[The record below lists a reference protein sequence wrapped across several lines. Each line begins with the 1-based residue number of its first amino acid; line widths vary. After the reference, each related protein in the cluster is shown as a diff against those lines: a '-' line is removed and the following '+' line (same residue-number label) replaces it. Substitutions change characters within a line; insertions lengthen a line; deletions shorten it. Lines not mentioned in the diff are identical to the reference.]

1 MKKKIIDF
9 MKRLC
14 VSGLTTSLGGN
25 ISLKMSDNRVLITPS
40 SIDKAELKENDIVVL
55 DMDGNVVEGDNKP
68 SMEFMM
74 HLAVYQNRSDIN
86 AIIHAHPHYS
96 TLFSSSNA
104 PINLNFTA
112 EACKNIKSIGIA
124 EYKMMGTRDLADEVA
139 NKAKENNVVLMQN
152 HGVLTVGKDLLESFY
167 RMEVLEQ
174 AAKMTYHSLTLSLNE
189 LPMDDI
195 ISLKTL

>member
-1 MKKKIIDF
+1 MRKKIIDF

-14 VSGLTTSLGGN
+14 NSNLTTSLGGN
-25 ISLKMSDNRVLITPS
+25 ISLKISDNKVLITPS
-40 SIDKAELKENDIVVL
+40 SIDKAELKEDEIVVL
-55 DMDGNVVEGDNKP
+55 DMDGNVMEGRNKP

-74 HLAVYQNRSDIN
+74 HLAVYQKRPEIK

-96 TLFSSSNA
+96 TLFSSA
-104 PINLNFTA
+104 DIPINLNFTA
-112 EACKNIKSIGIA
+112 EACKNIKSIGMA
-124 EYKMMGTRDLADEVA
+124 KYKMMGTKELADEVA
-139 NKAKENNVVLMQN
+139 DKAKGNNVVLMQN
-152 HGVLTVGKDLLESFY
+152 HGVLTVGNDLLEAFY

-195 ISLKTL
+195 SYLKTL

>member
-1 MKKKIIDF
+1 

-14 VSGLTTSLGGN
+14 VSRLTTSLGGN
-25 ISLKMSDNRVLITPS
+25 ISLKISDNRILITPS
-40 SIDKAELKENDIVVL
+40 SIDKAELKEDDIVEL
-55 DMDGNVVEGDNKP
+55 DMDGNIIDGKNKP
-68 SMEFMM
+68 SMEFIM
-74 HLAVYQNRSDIN
+74 HLAVYQIRPDIE

-96 TLFSSSNA
+96 TLFSSANI

-112 EACKNIKSIGIA
+112 EACKNIKSIGMA
-124 EYKMMGTRDLADEVA
+124 EYKMMGTRELANEVA
-139 NKAKENNVVLMQN
+139 DKTKENNIVLMQN
-152 HGVLTVGKDLLESFY
+152 HGVLTVGSDLLEAFY

-195 ISLKTL
+195 NYLKTL

>member
-1 MKKKIIDF
+1 MKNKIIDF

-14 VSGLTTSLGGN
+14 VSRLTTSLGGN
-25 ISLKMSDNRVLITPS
+25 ISLKISDNRILITPS
-40 SIDKAELKENDIVVL
+40 SIDKAELKEDDIVEL
-55 DMDGNVVEGDNKP
+55 DMDGNIIDGKNKP
-68 SMEFMM
+68 SMEFIM
-74 HLAVYQNRSDIN
+74 HLAVYQIRPDIE

-96 TLFSSSNA
+96 TLFSSANI

-112 EACKNIKSIGIA
+112 EACKNIKSIGMA
-124 EYKMMGTRDLADEVA
+124 EYKMMGTRELANEVA
-139 NKAKENNVVLMQN
+139 DKTKENNIVLMQN
-152 HGVLTVGKDLLESFY
+152 HGVLTVGSDLLEAFY

-195 ISLKTL
+195 NYLKTL

>member
-1 MKKKIIDF
+1 MKRKIIDF

-14 VSGLTTSLGGN
+14 VSNLTTSLGGN
-25 ISLKMSDNRVLITPS
+25 ISFKISDNRILITPS
-40 SIDKAELKENDIVVL
+40 SIDKAELKEDEIVEL
-55 DMDGNVVEGDNKP
+55 DMDGNIVEGGNKP

-74 HLAVYQNRSDIN
+74 HLAVYQKRPDIK

-96 TLFSSSNA
+96 TLFSSADIS
-104 PINLNFTA
+104 INLNFTA
-112 EACKNIKSIGIA
+112 EACKNIKSIGMA
-124 EYKMMGTRDLADEVA
+124 DYKMMGTKELAEEVA

-152 HGVLTVGKDLLESFY
+152 HGVLTVGNDLLEAFY

-174 AAKMTYHSLTLSLNE
+174 AAKMTYHSLTLRLNE

-195 ISLKTL
+195 NYLKTL